1 MYELSRV
8 RLYSI
13 GPAGARYA
21 DTVLDL
27 RGVGEPVPSPAPTQA
42 EFFEEEPVGPPRRP
56 APAGVLFLENGGG
69 KSVLLKLI
77 FSVMLP
83 GHRNTLGGASSGVLR
98 KFLLAD
104 DCGHVALEWQ
114 HTVTGETVVVGKV
127 SEWRGRQVSNDPRKF
142 AEAWYSFR
150 PGPGLSLDSLPVAE
164 SAAVRPAAEGAST
177 ARGRRRTMKGFR
189 DALTEAGKAYPHL
202 DVVWVEIHERW
213 NEHLGEL
220 GLDPELFRYQRE
232 MNADE
237 GEAAGLFAVKNDSDF
252 TDLLLRAV
260 TDTRDTDGLAD
271 LVHGF
276 AHKLG
281 RRAELTA
288 ERDFTAG
295 SLDLLQRIADAAERR
310 EQACGVHAGAE
321 RRTRTLARRLSA
333 RGAEERARAAEL
345 AERVASAEQAVTDA
359 EGARRRSELVAAEL
373 AYRHASL
380 ALAAAEKGAAAQR
393 RELSDART
401 LHSAWQAAETVLR
414 HRAAADRSAR
424 VAAAIREAE
433 RDAAPAL
440 AARAKAAADLVRAL
454 HAAAEDGERVAGE
467 EEDRAAALQEAGEAA
482 HRDATSAATAAQRAR
497 SDAEHLRQR
506 LAEVEQ
512 ETAEAV
518 RAGWLDD
525 SAPDAD
531 PARAALAAS
540 DAEKTTVAA
549 FDEARETAR
558 RTADHAKSAAA
569 EEARAELAAA
579 RAVDAA
585 RAAESAYDA
594 ERRAAEALGAEQRLI
609 ELLGLPQPS
618 ATVPAPRGGARP
630 SAAEAR
636 GTGRVTVR
644 IPDPG
649 AIGGQ
654 GTRALPADA
663 DRAGWITVRVDEED
677 VDDVGLSQ
685 LPAAFRAGP
694 APYAPPPTEDPALRD
709 PGSCGRV
716 SCDPGS
722 CGHASCGPGSCGRA
736 SCDPG
741 SCGHASCDPGS
752 CGPASCDPG
761 SCGRASCDPGAC
773 GHASCDPGAC
783 GHASC
788 DPGSRDRASR
798 DHAYASDEPLTD
810 ARGRHPAE
818 GRRPACGEGP
828 SAVDAP
834 GVGEPRPADRM
845 TGRVDGAARVDAGWS
860 GVHAAGGRMGS
871 CPVDGAAPAG
881 PTEGDG
887 AAAGDGRPGAGPA
900 GQVAGRVVET
910 GAASVD
916 GGRPD
921 AGPVG
926 EAEASRAVGRE
937 AARAGE
943 AEAGQALRRRPLAA
957 EARPAGRVTMRIDE
971 AGGAPSGGGPRPDG
985 PREAT
990 RAVAA
995 ESRPSGEVSA
1005 RIEDGSGDGDEARS
1019 ETAADTVRAEGPGAG
1034 ARRAEGAGA
1043 GASRAEG
1050 AGAGATRAEGVRA
1063 DAGRAEGAGA
1073 GAVRTEGAGA
1083 GAARADAAGAE
1094 GARAESARADAVRAE
1109 DARAE
1114 GAGADAVRAGGA
1126 RAEGAGGGAVRAEG
1140 ARADAVRDDTAR
1152 ADAVRADAV
1161 RAEGARTGV
1170 TGSDATDES
1179 DCWSPDPG
1187 GEPGRERTGRSRPAR
1202 RPLADGPLTAEELD
1216 RNADAL
1222 RELLDESVAA
1232 AERQLF
1238 ELRTAAAEDS
1248 RILGALG
1255 DGGLLPPSPDVLA
1268 AVEYLGEHGIPA
1280 LPGWRYLAQAVDPAD
1295 HAAVLAAR
1303 PELVDG
1309 VVITD
1314 PDSHARAREVLGQA
1328 SLLPRSAVA
1337 VGTSAAL
1344 LAPTP
1349 ASGTEDSGVFLV
1361 PPNPAMHDERAADD
1375 ERRELRARATERD
1388 EEIRALAARL
1398 AGDRALSARL
1408 ASWRTGCPPGRLAEL
1423 AAAAETAREAAD
1435 TAQRAL
1441 VEART
1446 ARAEADEAATE
1457 AARVRDERQEAAQ
1470 RARRVADALAGLAYR
1485 LRERATWQTRL
1496 RELAEE
1502 AAEYEERAA
1511 GCVDRARAADE
1522 DRRAAQRAA
1531 DDARRTARA
1540 LRAERAEIA
1549 GAPDDLG
1556 EDTEPPSASLPALR
1570 EAYRAASQVYEKV
1583 GVGADLRAEQARA
1596 ESDESAALASL
1607 DRLTNKVRT
1616 RAAQLLEG
1624 TDGADGPSRQA
1635 AAARA
1640 ESLVQMLESRASA
1653 ASEQLGRLRGEAER
1667 LAPADGDAHT
1677 ELPEQ
1682 LVPADAEQAKEL
1694 LRTANGELAARTDAL
1709 DTARTAHADLVRA
1722 HRSAEDAAGGFDETA
1737 ALLRDLLRDGPGAED
1752 DGERPEPYAG
1762 GLAEARQS
1770 AAEARRSLRGCA
1782 ADLSAAEAAVREAG
1796 DVLVRHAN
1804 STRYEQVRTPA
1815 RQQIRELPA
1824 AALPEH
1830 AAAWAEAFAPRLRVL
1845 TDELEQLERNRDS
1858 IVDRLRGLVESCL
1871 ATLRSAQRL
1880 SRLPEGLGEWSGQE
1894 FLRIRF
1900 EDPDQATLTERLG
1913 EVIDEATRS
1922 AVRKNSDL
1930 RRDGMSLLLRGVHA
1944 ALQPR
1949 GVAVEILKPD
1959 AVLRAERVPVGQMG
1973 DVFSGGQL
1981 LTAAIALYCTMAAL
1995 RSNDRGRD
2003 KHRHAGTLFLDN
2015 PIGRANAT
2023 YLLELQRAVADA
2035 LGVQLLYTTGL
2046 FDTTALA
2053 EFPLVIRLRNDADLR
2068 AGLKYISV
2076 EEHLRPGLPVREP
2089 EEEPQVHGQITA
2101 TRMYRR
2107 PDADAPASAPASA
2120 RASADG
2126 P

>member
-27 RGVGEPVPSPAPTQA
+27 RGVGAPVPTPAPAQA

-114 HTVTGETVVVGKV
+114 HVLTGETIVVGKV

-150 PGPGLSLDSLPVAE
+150 PGPGLSLDALPVAE
-164 SAAVRPAAEGAST
+164 STAMRAAADGTSG

-202 DVVWVEIHERW
+202 DVVWEEVHERW

-295 SLDLLQRIADAAERR
+295 SLDLLSRIADAAVKR
-310 EQACGVHAGAE
+310 EQARGVHTGAE
-321 RRTRTLARRLSA
+321 RRTRGLARRLSA
-333 RGAEERARAAEL
+333 RAFEERGRTAEL
-345 AERVASAEQAVTDA
+345 AEQVAAAAHAVTDA
-359 EGARRRSELVAAEL
+359 DTERGRSSLVAAEI

-380 ALAAAEKGAAAQR
+380 ALAAAEKAAAAQR
-393 RELSDART
+393 RELNDART

-440 AARAKAAADLVRAL
+440 AARAEAATELVRAL
-454 HAAAEDGERVAGE
+454 NTAAGNGEQRANE
-467 EEDRAAALQEAGEAA
+467 EEERSAALQEASEAA
-482 HRDATSAATAAQRAR
+482 HRDATAAATEAQRAR
-497 SDAEHLRQR
+497 SEAGHLRQR

-518 RAGWLDD
+518 RAGWIDD
-525 SAPDAD
+525 TGPDAD

-540 DAEKTTVAA
+540 DAEKPAVAA
-549 FDEARETAR
+549 YEAAREAAR
-558 RTADHAKSAAA
+558 QAADRAKETAAA
-569 EEARAELAAA
+569 ESRAELAAA
-579 RAVDAA
+579 RAADAA
-585 RAAESAYDA
+585 TAAEAAHDA
-594 ERRAAEALGAEQRLI
+594 ERRAAESLGAEQRLT
-609 ELLGLPQPS
+609 ELLGLPELAAAGQVPGPRAESDPNGGEQP
-618 ATVPAPRGGARP
+618 PAPRR
-630 SAAEAR
+630 AAE
-636 GTGRVTVR
+636 G
-644 IPDPG
+644 DP
-649 AIGGQ
+649 Q
-654 GTRALPADA
+654 
-663 DRAGWITVRVDEED
+663 
-677 VDDVGLSQ
+677 
-685 LPAAFRAGP
+685 
-694 APYAPPPTEDPALRD
+694 
-709 PGSCGRV
+709 
-716 SCDPGS
+716 
-722 CGHASCGPGSCGRA
+722 
-736 SCDPG
+736 
-741 SCGHASCDPGS
+741 
-752 CGPASCDPG
+752 
-761 SCGRASCDPGAC
+761 
-773 GHASCDPGAC
+773 
-783 GHASC
+783 
-788 DPGSRDRASR
+788 
-798 DHAYASDEPLTD
+798 
-810 ARGRHPAE
+810 
-818 GRRPACGEGP
+818 
-828 SAVDAP
+828 
-834 GVGEPRPADRM
+834 
-845 TGRVDGAARVDAGWS
+845 
-860 GVHAAGGRMGS
+860 AAGLYY
-871 CPVDGAAPAG
+871 P
-881 PTEGDG
+881 
-887 AAAGDGRPGAGPA
+887 
-900 GQVAGRVVET
+900 
-910 GAASVD
+910 
-916 GGRPD
+916 
-921 AGPVG
+921 
-926 EAEASRAVGRE
+926 
-937 AARAGE
+937 
-943 AEAGQALRRRPLAA
+943 
-957 EARPAGRVTMRIDE
+957 
-971 AGGAPSGGGPRPDG
+971 
-985 PREAT
+985 
-990 RAVAA
+990 
-995 ESRPSGEVSA
+995 
-1005 RIEDGSGDGDEARS
+1005 
-1019 ETAADTVRAEGPGAG
+1019 
-1034 ARRAEGAGA
+1034 
-1043 GASRAEG
+1043 
-1050 AGAGATRAEGVRA
+1050 
-1063 DAGRAEGAGA
+1063 
-1073 GAVRTEGAGA
+1073 
-1083 GAARADAAGAE
+1083 
-1094 GARAESARADAVRAE
+1094 
-1109 DARAE
+1109 
-1114 GAGADAVRAGGA
+1114 
-1126 RAEGAGGGAVRAEG
+1126 GAVRAAA
-1140 ARADAVRDDTAR
+1140 ARGNAQRPP
-1152 ADAVRADAV
+1152 
-1161 RAEGARTGV
+1161 V
-1170 TGSDATDES
+1170 T
-1179 DCWSPDPG
+1179 
-1187 GEPGRERTGRSRPAR
+1187 
-1202 RPLADGPLTAEELD
+1202 GPLTAEELD

-1232 AERQLF
+1232 SERQLF
-1238 ELRTAAAEDS
+1238 DLRTAAADDS

-1255 DGGLLPPSPDVLA
+1255 DGGLLPPRPDVLA

-1280 LPGWRYLAQAVDPAD
+1280 LPGWRYLAQAVDPAR

-1314 PDSHARAREVLGQA
+1314 ADSHARAREVLGAA
-1328 SLLPRSAVA
+1328 SLLPRSALA
-1337 VGTSAAL
+1337 VGTSEAL
-1344 LAPTP
+1344 LAPVPET
-1349 ASGTEDSGVFLV
+1349 GRQDTGVFLV
-1361 PPNPAMHDERAADD
+1361 PPNPAMHDERAADE
-1375 ERRELRARATERD
+1375 ERHTLRERALARD
-1388 EEIRALAARL
+1388 EEIRAIAARL
-1398 AGDRALSARL
+1398 AGDRTLAARL
-1408 ASWRTGCPPGRLAEL
+1408 ASWRAGCPAGRLAEL
-1423 AAAAETAREAAD
+1423 AAEAARARGAAD
-1435 TAQRAL
+1435 TAHEELAGLRA
-1441 VEART
+1441 
-1446 ARAEADEAATE
+1446 ARAEAEETAAET
-1457 AARVRDERQEAAQ
+1457 ARVRDERQETAQ

-1485 LRERATWQTRL
+1485 LRERANWQTRA

-1502 AAEYEERAA
+1502 AAEAEERAA
-1511 GCVDRARAADE
+1511 TLVDRARAADE
-1522 DRRAAQRAA
+1522 DRRTAQRAA

-1549 GAPDDLG
+1549 GAPD
-1556 EDTEPPSASLPALR
+1556 EVPEAAEPPTASLPALR

-1596 ESDESAALASL
+1596 ESDESAARNEL

-1624 TDGADGPSRQA
+1624 TEGADGPSRQA

-1640 ESLVQMLESRASA
+1640 EELVQMLESRASA

-1677 ELPEQ
+1677 ELPEE
-1682 LVPADAEQAKEL
+1682 LVPGDAERAKEL
-1694 LRTANGELAARTDAL
+1694 LRTATGELAARTDAL
-1709 DTARTAHADLVRA
+1709 ERARAAHSDLLRA
-1722 HRSAEDAAGGFDETA
+1722 HRSAEDAATGFDDTA
-1737 ALLRDLLRDGPGAED
+1737 ALLRDLLRDNSPED
-1752 DGERPEPYAG
+1752 DTEQPEPYTG
-1762 GLAEARQS
+1762 GLEEARQA

-1782 ADLSAAEAAVREAG
+1782 GDLSAAESAVREAS

-1858 IVDRLRGLVESCL
+1858 IVDRLRGLVESSL
-1871 ATLRSAQRL
+1871 TTLRSAQRL

-1900 EDPDQATLTERLG
+1900 DDPDQSTLTERLG

-1922 AVRKNSDL
+1922 AVKKNSDL
-1930 RRDGMSLLLRGVHA
+1930 RRDGMSLLLRGVQA
-1944 ALQPR
+1944 ALLPR

-1959 AVLRAERVPVGQMG
+1959 AVLRAERVPVRQMG

-2003 KHRHAGTLFLDN
+2003 KQRHAGTLFLDN

-2076 EEHLRPGLPVREP
+2076 EEHLRPGLPQQQDPDGE
-2089 EEEPQVHGQITA
+2089 QVHGQITA

-2107 PDADAPASAPASA
+2107 PAEEAPAQA
-2120 RASADG
+2120 
-2126 P
+2126 